1 MTGFARLPSLFTAL
15 VILSLAGPAHAAE
28 TYTATDPAAAP
39 ADEAALLGK
48 EEPEQT
54 SDDGTAW
61 VELESE
67 SSMGAARE
75 AEKTPPAKKLAG
87 RLEESDVA
95 RSSSTK
101 ASQGW
106 GMFDSVPEKS
116 RDSLATRLT
125 LIQELIKKYG
135 RAYDYRIHTTAQLK
149 KVRDLLDHE
158 AAATK

>member
-1 MTGFARLPSLFTAL
+1 
-15 VILSLAGPAHAAE
+15 
-28 TYTATDPAAAP
+28 
-39 ADEAALLGK
+39 
-48 EEPEQT
+48 
-54 SDDGTAW
+54 
-61 VELESE
+61 
-67 SSMGAARE
+67 MGAARE